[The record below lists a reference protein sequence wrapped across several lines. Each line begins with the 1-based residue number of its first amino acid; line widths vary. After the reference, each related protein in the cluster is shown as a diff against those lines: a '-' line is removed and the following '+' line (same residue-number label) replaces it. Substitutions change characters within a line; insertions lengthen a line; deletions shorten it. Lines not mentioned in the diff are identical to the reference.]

1 MQLSKPTVTEFISV
15 YMMVSTGAENRRC
28 TRPSE
33 LFNMKEF
40 KFLLAV
46 WKANLLSAMEYRT
59 AFLLQAVGMMV
70 NDFMYFVIW
79 IIFFDRFKDVRGW
92 GVNDMYLTYG
102 VLASSFGLVSLL
114 FGNAFNL
121 SEIISKGR
129 LDYYLSLPR
138 PVLLHAVAS
147 RMIASGMGDFTYG
160 FISYG
165 LSGYFTW
172 NGLLRF
178 VLATLL
184 AAIVF
189 AAFLILIQSLAFWL
203 GVMSNLSALALNAML
218 TFGIYPITLFD
229 NYAKLILFTLIPAAL
244 MGAVPAEFIRAFT
257 WKTLAELL
265 VGAIVFLFIAV
276 TVFRLGLRRYES
288 GSAIQVEV

>member
-1 MQLSKPTVTEFISV
+1 
-15 YMMVSTGAENRRC
+15 
-28 TRPSE
+28 
-33 LFNMKEF
+33 MKEL

-46 WKANLLSAMEYRT
+46 WKANLLSAMEYRA
-59 AFLLQAVGMMV
+59 AFLSQVIGMIL
-70 NDFMYFVIW
+70 NNFIYFAIW
-79 IIFFDRFKDVRGW
+79 IIFFDRLQDVRGW
-92 GVNDMYLTYG
+92 GINDMYLACG
-102 VLASSFGLVSLL
+102 VLASAFRLVSLL

-121 SEIISKGR
+121 RDIITKGR

-160 FISYG
+160 FVSYG

-172 NGLLRF
+172 DGLLRF
-178 VLATLL
+178 VLATIL
-184 AAIVF
+184 AAAVF

-203 GVMSNLSALALNAML
+203 GIMSNLSALALNAML

-244 MGAVPAEFIRAFT
+244 MGAVPAQFIRTFT
-257 WKTLAELL
+257 WQTLAELL
-265 VGAIVFLFIAV
+265 VGAVAFLLIAIS
-276 TVFRLGLRRYES
+276 VFRLGLRRYES